1 MAEGG
6 LRARAPG
13 GARGNPRL
21 AEAGRRGHARRLR
34 NVFRRAAQA
43 THAEE
48 PANRSGGDGC
58 RADSAFQAVE
68 RVEAGGPL
76 TGFFLAGRAARWLE
90 SILVHPG
97 RTLAVLAVLAAAIA
111 PPVATAQ
118 PGRPVADGRP
128 PLISA
133 ESVLLLDP
141 EGRTLFAKNP
151 DEERAPASLVKLMT
165 LYLAFEDI
173 EARRADLDELV
184 PVSRYAAVT
193 PRSRMGLR
201 AGESVP
207 LHVLLEGVAIASA
220 NDAATA
226 LAERLAGDEWSFVGR
241 MNAKAQELELHATRF
256 ANPHGLPDPAQ
267 RSSAR
272 DLAQLIARLLR
283 DHPAARP
290 MLGGQTFVYRG
301 RVYARHIPL
310 FNDPLGVQA
319 LKTGF
324 THEAGYNLA
333 VSAWRDGQQFVMIV
347 LGSRTRTASFLD
359 AKKLLKFGFVEAGLD
374 SPPEP
379 RPPRR
384 PARTRRTTLTQ

>member
-1 MAEGG
+1 M
-6 LRARAPG
+6 
-13 GARGNPRL
+13 
-21 AEAGRRGHARRLR
+21 
-34 NVFRRAAQA
+34 
-43 THAEE
+43 
-48 PANRSGGDGC
+48 
-58 RADSAFQAVE
+58 
-68 RVEAGGPL
+68 
-76 TGFFLAGRAARWLE
+76 
-90 SILVHPG
+90 
-97 RTLAVLAVLAAAIA
+97 
-111 PPVATAQ
+111 
-118 PGRPVADGRP
+118 
-128 PLISA
+128 
-133 ESVLLLDP
+133 LLDP

-165 LYLAFEDI
+165 LYLAFQDI
-173 EARRADLDELV
+173 EAGRADLDELV
-184 PVSRYAAVT
+184 PVSRYAALT
-193 PRSRMGLR
+193 PRARMGLR

-241 MNAKAQELELHATRF
+241 MNAKAQELELHSTRF

-267 RSSAR
+267 RSNAR

-283 DHPAARP
+283 DHPASRP

-347 LGSRTRTASFLD
+347 LGSRSRTLSFLD
-359 AKKLLKFGFVEAGLD
+359 AKKILKYGFVEAGLE
-374 SPPEP
+374 PGPEP
-379 RPPRR
+379 RPVPKK
-384 PARTRRTTLTQ
+384 PARTRRRTGTQ